1 VLDQSKVHLPITQ
14 LRGRTSNVVSAQPS
28 SRLLC
33 RDYRRPCCRHWI
45 SRLPRLYVLYNSQQQ
60 AADTPTEQ
68 SAVAEGVQVAPV
80 VESSSDLD
88 TALTAL
94 EATDTSSSSDTA
106 ELETGLSAF

>member
-1 VLDQSKVHLPITQ
+1 MSSLHNRQAGFSAVIIVVLVAVIGLVGYLGYTFY
-14 LRGRTSNVVSAQPS
+14 T
-28 SRLLC
+28 
-33 RDYRRPCCRHWI
+33 
-45 SRLPRLYVLYNSQQQ
+45 NSQQQ